1 MLFTE
6 IPQSMTTHRQFPP
19 LSYMYKQDQG
29 SRAPSNAG
37 HWREIIFDP
46 KKVDDANVCQ
56 KKKFNHIFIGHVRIC
71 TESFNLR

>member
-6 IPQSMTTHRQFPP
+6 IPQSMTTQRQFPP

-46 KKVDDANVCQ
+46 KKVHDANVCQ
-56 KKKFNHIFIGHVRIC
+56 KKISKGRCQKH
-71 TESFNLR
+71 TEGGVP

>member
-37 HWREIIFDP
+37 HWREIFFDP
-46 KKVDDANVCQ
+46 KKVIDPNVSQ
-56 KKKFNHIFIGHVRIC
+56 KKYFNHIFIDHVRIY